1 MERKSGLITKGRL
14 QRALARVLSDQTHIA
29 VHRVRRF
36 SPTIASIDLA
46 SVRLLPTSTGV
57 TSFLQATVPARNPI
71 LFLPMKFA
79 FAVGYH
85 QHFSRVVLPHLR
97 LSLNQTSPAL

>member
-29 VHRVRRF
+29 VHKVRRF
-36 SPTIASIDLA
+36 CPTIASIDLA
-46 SVRLLPTSTGV
+46 SVRLLPTSTGA
-57 TSFLQATVPARNPI
+57 TSFLQATVPARIPFV
-71 LFLPMKFA
+71 LTDEFA

-85 QHFSRVVLPHLR
+85 QHFSRVVLPHLPV
-97 LSLNQTSPAL
+97 SLNQTSPAS